1 MGNETFEQVSH
12 PQVVDGQRAS
22 ALRFGHA
29 RVMSLFQALC
39 LFMLLPQGFRN
50 ANLRDHVAQLMG
62 VPAEAYSP
70 GRMTY
75 DLRRL
80 RLHGIITREAGS
92 HRYHVTHEGMR
103 ICLFMTK
110 VHHRIMRP
118 GCSQLM
124 DGCPKAPGRMITAAL
139 KQLDRA
145 IGQMVTEAKLAA

>member
-1 MGNETFEQVSH
+1 MGNETFEQINQ

-22 ALRFGHA
+22 ALSFGNE
-29 RVMSLFQALC
+29 RVMALFQGLC

-50 ANLRDHVAQLMG
+50 ATLRDHVAQLMG
-62 VPAEAYSP
+62 MPSEAYSP

-80 RLHGIITREAGS
+80 RLHGIILREAGS
-92 HRYHVTHEGMR
+92 HRYQVTDEGMR

-110 VHHRIMRP
+110 VHHRIIRP

-124 DGCPKAPGRMITAAL
+124 DGCPKAPNRPIASAMR
-139 KQLDRA
+139 QLDRA
-145 IGQMVTEAKLAA
+145 MDQLIGEAKLAT